1 MDISFLV
8 IGFAVAMCGIG
19 SLMEH
24 KARKAKRERRLTRIS
39 H

>member
-8 IGFAVAMCGIG
+8 IGVAVAMCGLS

-24 KARKAKRERRLTRIS
+24 NARKAKRERQFHGSSR
-39 H
+39 